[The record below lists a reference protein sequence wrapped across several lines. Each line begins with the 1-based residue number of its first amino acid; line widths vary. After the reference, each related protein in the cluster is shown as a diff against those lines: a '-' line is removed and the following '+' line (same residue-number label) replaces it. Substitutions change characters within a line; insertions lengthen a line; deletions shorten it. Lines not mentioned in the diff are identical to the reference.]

1 MTFEE
6 FFKQCKF
13 DFWEGYYDNKPY
25 ITVTFN
31 GAFCEHKYSREIH
44 KKLYFED
51 RETAKK
57 LAAKSLYEELTAVG
71 EINDFRRIL

>member
-6 FFKQCKF
+6 FFKQCEF
-13 DFWEGYYDNKPY
+13 DFWESYYDNIPHV
-25 ITVTFN
+25 TVLFRGT
-31 GAFCEHKYSREIH
+31 FCEYERSQPIH

-57 LAAKSLYEELTAVG
+57 LVAKSLYEELTAVG
-71 EINDFRRIL
+71 EINDFRRIS

>member
-1 MTFEE
+1 MTFKE
-6 FFKQCKF
+6 FFKRCEF
-13 DFWEGYYDNKPY
+13 DFWEGYWDGTPY
-25 ITVTFN
+25 VTVYFR
-31 GAFCEHKYSREIH
+31 ADPCEYERSQSIH

-57 LAAKSLYEELTAVG
+57 LVAKSLYEELTAVG

>member
-1 MTFEE
+1 MTFKE
-6 FFKQCKF
+6 FFKQCEF
-13 DFWEGYYDNKPY
+13 DFFESYEYGIPY
-25 ITVTFN
+25 VTVYFS
-31 GAFCEHKYSREIH
+31 ADPVEYERSLPID

-57 LAAKSLYEELTAVG
+57 LVAKSLYEELTAVG